1 MKATSFDE
9 KLAMKVHPKRSP
21 FLISKALVWK
31 PRLLPSGSEKVAN
44 RPTGIT
50 KAVPLLTKFKVG
62 EWLFQQIDR
71 RGDVCLYLKQ
81 SKGLSGPTI
90 FSWEVVLPNIRK
102 AQQYPSGRSYPLRE
116 TYPTDGQW
124 GARGWTYMSDEEAR
138 IAFEL
143 RCAEQTTPGEATS
156 PRNTTTTNQNP

>member
-1 MKATSFDE
+1 
-9 KLAMKVHPKRSP
+9 MKVHPKRSP

-31 PRLLPSGSEKVAN
+31 PRLSPSGSEKGAN

-50 KAVPLLTKFKVG
+50 KAVPLLTKFKAG
-62 EWLFQQIDR
+62 EWLFRQIDR
-71 RGDVCLYLKQ
+71 RGDVCIYLKK

-124 GARGWTYMSDEEAR
+124 GARGFTYMSDAEAR

-143 RCAEQTTPGEATS
+143 RCAEQATPKEETSHPTTGQPS
-156 PRNTTTTNQNP
+156 NT